1 MCTCCAVRERVL
13 HKQVSH
19 DTKTAFPY
27 PPCHR
32 HNENKKTDAYR
43 VTTSLRRLLT
53 KPASASTTILC
64 RCNRR
69 NLLHP
74 NPCRL
79 RYTARKPS
87 SIDSSLHSSQRME
100 CSLERIPL
108 PTLFVVAFT
117 VRLQSPHIPATPYRN
132 RIPHRSHLPRY
143 GLLQILYEGRVSQK
157 SSLVNSRAQHLKP

>member
-1 MCTCCAVRERVL
+1 MHCYAVRERAL
-13 HKQVSH
+13 RKQVSY
-19 DTKTAFPY
+19 DTKTVFPY

-32 HNENKKTDAYR
+32 HNENKKTDVYR

-69 NLLHP
+69 NLLYP

-79 RYTARKPS
+79 RYTARKPYS
-87 SIDSSLHSSQRME
+87 ADSSLHSSQHTE

-117 VRLQSPHIPATPYRN
+117 VRLQSPHISATPYRN
-132 RIPHRSHLPRY
+132 HILLRSPLPSY

-157 SSLVNSRAQHLKP
+157 NSLVNSRVPHLKL